1 MPCHNLLQ
9 VISRGG
15 VNLHNKLDTLAAS
28 GQAVNE
34 ASIAL
39 PITASMVPGARVL
52 VGFARTDGE
61 LVMDL
66 LEVKVDCQL
75 ENKVCV
81 YMCVAIDN
89 SIICD
94 VTIYMPNYVDRSA
107 PVCPTICIIIIM
119 HITPIYY
126 FFRFHC
132 RLTFLTLLNQ
142 VMVLP
147 W

>member
-15 VNLHNKLDTLAAS
+15 VNLHNKLDILAAS

-75 ENKVCV
+75 ENKVC
-81 YMCVAIDN
+81 A
-89 SIICD
+89 
-94 VTIYMPNYVDRSA
+94 
-107 PVCPTICIIIIM
+107 
-119 HITPIYY
+119 
-126 FFRFHC
+126 
-132 RLTFLTLLNQ
+132 
-142 VMVLP
+142 
-147 W
+147 